1 MSTTFKEVLDKGIS
15 YLQKN
20 SISDAKIDAWQL
32 MEFVWEINRS
42 YYFVHLNDI
51 IEPEKEEQYM
61 SLIYRRGEYVPV
73 QYITNQADFMGHTF
87 YVNEQVLI
95 PRQDTE
101 SLVEA
106 VLQVVKDGD
115 RILDMCTGS
124 GCIILSLLLAKVGE
138 PDVKASDDD
147 KYITTINGV
156 GVDISKTALAVAK
169 KNANKLNIN
178 VDFIKSNLFEKVDG
192 IYDVIVSNPPYIHPE
207 ELESL
212 MPEVREHEP
221 ILALDGKEDGLYYY
235 REIVKEASKFLVAQ
249 GYLAFEIGYN
259 QGEDVSGIMRSSG
272 YTNVTIVKDLA
283 GLDRVVIGRSS

>member
-1 MSTTFKEVLDKGIS
+1 
-15 YLQKN
+15 
-20 SISDAKIDAWQL
+20 
-32 MEFVWEINRS
+32 
-42 YYFVHLNDI
+42 
-51 IEPEKEEQYM
+51 
-61 SLIYRRGEYVPV
+61 
-73 QYITNQADFMGHTF
+73 
-87 YVNEQVLI
+87 
-95 PRQDTE
+95 
-101 SLVEA
+101 
-106 VLQVVKDGD
+106 VVKDGD